1 MRILHLITRLDGGGS
16 AVNTL
21 LSATAQQQAGHAVCL
36 AHGPGAES
44 AMTETEQA
52 QLDERLARF
61 REAGGRL
68 RLVPH
73 LKRAPGMHDFMAWR
87 EVVRLVAEG
96 FDIVHT
102 HTSKAGAVG
111 RLAAWGRARA
121 VVHTPHGHIFHGY
134 FGPLKT
140 RLFLAIERWLARR
153 ADALVALTR
162 AERED
167 SLRLGVGSPEQWRVI
182 PSGVDVRA
190 VARAVD
196 AWRASLGDRD
206 ADEWDAVSV
215 GRLVPVKGMDRLLRA
230 WARLCEK
237 RSRGKESRGRGPG
250 ARLAIVGEGE
260 ERPALERLARE
271 LGIAEAVH
279 FAGWRDPAP
288 YLAAARCFAL
298 FSRNEGM
305 GRAAVEALAAG
316 LPCVVADVCGLA
328 EVVTP
333 DCGAVVDADDAEAAA
348 DALLAW
354 MGRDA
359 ARAARARAEAF
370 SLETMNAALEALYAE
385 LAG

>member
-21 LSATAQQQAGHAVCL
+21 LSATAQQRAGHAVCL

-44 AMTETEQA
+44 AMTEAEQA

-206 ADEWDAVSV
+206 ADGWDAVSV

-237 RSRGKESRGRGPG
+237 RSCKGEPG

-260 ERPALERLARE
+260 ERQALERLARE

-279 FAGWRDPAP
+279 FAGWRDPSP